1 MAAGRRVAVVG
12 ETGSGKSTL
21 AKLLTRLVDPSD
33 GVVRLGGVDL
43 RDLDDA
49 SLRASVAYLPQEGF
63 LFDGTIAD
71 NVRFARPDLSN
82 EDVAAAFDAIGCGAW
97 LAGQPAGVLTQVGAR
112 GGRLSAGER
121 QLVALARTYVAGP
134 DVLVLD
140 EATSSVDPTTDVAVG
155 RALDQLMTGRTSVVI
170 AHRLASAESA
180 DEVWV
185 MDAGRLVQR
194 GPHTALVAA
203 DGPYARLHAG
213 WVASHAH

>member
-1 MAAGRRVAVVG
+1 MSDRYPFSAVVG
-12 ETGSGKSTL
+12 HDE
-21 AKLLTRLVDPSD
+21 
-33 GVVRLGGVDL
+33 
-43 RDLDDA
+43 
-49 SLRASVAYLPQEGF
+49 LRALYTGIVSSATTF
-63 LFDGTIAD
+63 
-71 NVRFARPDLSN
+71 R
-82 EDVAAAFDAIGCGAW
+82 EDVEILAAIEALGLTAWIGQ
-97 LAGQPAGVLTQVGAR
+97 LPAGLSSPVGPR
-112 GGRLSAGER
+112 GEALSAGER